1 MGPTYVPRLM
11 TTTWGRR
18 LMGTP
23 LLGGAVSVFAKAY
36 AGIVSGSLDCLDSPR
51 RLAASVLPD

>member
-36 AGIVSGSLDCLDSPR
+36 AGIVSGSWAW
-51 RLAASVLPD
+51 RLKLFLNL

>member
-36 AGIVSGSLDCLDSPR
+36 AGIVSGSLDCLDSE
-51 RLAASVLPD
+51 ASCFRSS